1 MVFHLT
7 QGLIA
12 ATLAALALGCV
23 GCVSHAGPV
32 LWHEAENFATATADA
47 EKQTD
52 ARAPASGGRLLYGG
66 NLDDKGAAVTWKLSL
81 PMDIAD
87 AQVIFRYARLHWRD
101 TMTPA
106 QMSLEFT
113 GGKGTSAH
121 KMSFGDTRGWGRKP
135 QDWGLAAVEVGALV
149 KGKYTVKLTSLTDNN
164 SISVDGFF
172 IAPADFKITG
182 EELSAL
188 RNVQITSTG
197 YCGIRTAAIIR
208 QDQDPSVW
216 VAAESFVGPADA
228 PEVTLHTP
236 DGKKIAL
243 EVTGQASVAEV
254 DLASWKYALPKMP
267 DGDYEVEI
275 DSATPRCELT
285 ATMTLAGDLL
295 GSLDGRLDALQ
306 KFVDAAKDATN
317 AATVICRTDV
327 EHIIEYLKAN
337 AETLN
342 TAAGGS
348 AENPWKQGLA
358 FHEGAASSSPVVAN
372 MARALAQAEAV
383 VRQVGSGKAPYEGET
398 GELRRSFLSA
408 KNGQRH
414 VYRLLVPSS
423 YTKADKV
430 PFILFLHGGGGDEDY
445 WPDMADGA
453 IVKMLEKR
461 DYMAAMPKY
470 HTKRMGPHWRDDLLQ
485 LVALLRKEYPKI
497 DASRIYVTGIS
508 MGGFGTYRMV
518 TSTPD
523 LFAAG
528 CCVSGTGKVELA
540 RKLKTVSLMIIHG
553 GNDTV
558 VRPAGAKAVAA
569 EMEKLGYTAKLHIFP
584 TYGHGYQP
592 SEYLPLT
599 LDWFDKYRKK

>member
-1 MVFHLT
+1 MGFHLT
-7 QGLIA
+7 QGLIVA
-12 ATLAALALGCV
+12 ALAALTLSCT

-52 ARAPASGGRLLYGG
+52 ARTPCSGGRLLYGG
-66 NLDDKGAAVTWKLSL
+66 TLDEKDAEVTWNLSL
-81 PMDIAD
+81 PMDMAD

-106 QMSLEFT
+106 RMSLELT

-121 KMSFGDTRGWGRKP
+121 TMSFGDTRGWGRKP
-135 QDWGLAAVEVGALV
+135 QDWGLAAVKVGDLA
-149 KGKYTVKLTSLTDNN
+149 KGRYTVKLTSLTDNN
-164 SISVDGFF
+164 SISIDGFF
-172 IAPADFKITG
+172 IAPQNFKITG

-208 QDQDPSVW
+208 QDSDPAVW
-216 VAAESFVGPADA
+216 IAAESFVGPAEA
-228 PEVTLHTP
+228 PKVTLHTP
-236 DGKKIAL
+236 EGKKIAL
-243 EVTGQASVAEV
+243 EVAGQASVAEV
-254 DLASWKYALPKMP
+254 NLASWKYALPKMP

-275 DSATPRCELT
+275 DSDMPQCDLT
-285 ATMTLAGDLL
+285 ASVTLAGDLL
-295 GSLDGRLDALQ
+295 GSLDGRLGTLQ
-306 KFVDAAKDATN
+306 AFVDKTQGAADA
-317 AATVICRTDV
+317 AAVACRTDV
-327 EHIIEYLKAN
+327 EHIVAYLKAN

-342 TAAGGS
+342 KAGS
-348 AENPWKQGLA
+348 STENPWKQGLA
-358 FHEGAASSSPVVAN
+358 FHEGAASSSPIVAN
-372 MARALAQAEAV
+372 MTRALAQAEAA
-383 VRQVGSGKAPYEGET
+383 VRQVGSGKAPYENVT

-408 KNGQRH
+408 KDGQRH

-423 YTKADKV
+423 YTRADKV
-430 PFILFLHGGGGDEDY
+430 PFVLFLHGGGGDEDY

-461 DYMAAMPKY
+461 GYMAAMPKY
-470 HTKRMGPHWRDDLLQ
+470 HTKRMGPHWKADLVQ
-485 LVALLRKEYPKI
+485 LVALLQKEYPKI
-497 DASRIYVTGIS
+497 DASRLYVTGIS
-508 MGGFGTYRMV
+508 MGGFGTYNMV
-518 TSTPD
+518 TSYPD

-528 CCVSGTGKVELA
+528 CSVSGTGKVEWA
-540 RKLKTVSLMIIHG
+540 RKLETVPLMIIQG

-569 EMEKLGYTAKLHIFP
+569 EMARLGYTVKLQIFP
-584 TYGHGYQP
+584 TYGHGYKP